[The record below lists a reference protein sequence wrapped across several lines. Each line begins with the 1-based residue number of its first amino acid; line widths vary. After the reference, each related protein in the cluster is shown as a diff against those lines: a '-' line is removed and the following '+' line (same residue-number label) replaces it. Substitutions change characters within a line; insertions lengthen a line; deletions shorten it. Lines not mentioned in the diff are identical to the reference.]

1 MNNLICIIQ
10 KKVVPLRQNFRVME
24 KILNPFIIRGA
35 IPEAYFCDREKET
48 ERLVRYLTNG
58 ENVVLHAPRRIGKS
72 KLIEHCFEQEAIKGK
87 YYTIFVDILQTGNLQ
102 EFTYEFGKAVFEATA
117 SLGNKMLKQFAQTVQ
132 SLHSEYTIDP
142 FTGFPKF
149 SMSIGHIENAIYTI
163 EEVFRFLEQ
172 ADKPCIVAIDEFQ
185 RIAEYPEKNV
195 EAILRTHIQRMRNC
209 EFVFAG
215 SDRHLLGQMF
225 QDYNRPFY
233 ESAAVITLEK
243 IEQSKYSTFVTTHF
257 EEFDKHI
264 SPEDVERIY
273 DLFDGNTYAMQK
285 TLNTAFSLTAK
296 SERCTLGIIRQAV
309 DEIIEENDFT
319 YRTHLMS
326 IGLSQKEVLYAIA
339 RSGKAMQIT
348 SAAFVGKYRL
358 GSSSSVQSAVR
369 KLKADGWI
377 AEYINRDNQKYYQL
391 NDYFLMLWIQK
402 KYGRGYEV

>member
-1 MNNLICIIQ
+1 LQQNLN
-10 KKVVPLRQNFRVME
+10 LME
-24 KILNPFIIRGA
+24 KVTNPFIIRGA
-35 IPEAYFCDREKET
+35 IPEPYFCDREKET

-58 ENVVLHAPRRIGKS
+58 EHVVLHAPRRIGKS
-72 KLIEHCFEQEAIKGK
+72 KLIEHCFAQPAIKDK

-117 SLGNKMLKQFAQTVQ
+117 SLGNKMMKQFAQTVQ
-132 SLHSEYTIDP
+132 SLHGEYSIDP

-149 SMSIGHIENAIYTI
+149 SMSIGHIANPIYTI

-185 RIAEYPEKNV
+185 RIADYPEKNV

-233 ESAAVITLEK
+233 ESATIITLEK
-243 IEQSKYSTFVTTHF
+243 IERSKYNAFVLEHF

-264 SPEDVERIY
+264 ASEDVDRVY
-273 DLFDGNTYAMQK
+273 DLFDGNTYAMQR
-285 TLNTAFSLTAK
+285 TIHTAFSLTPEK
-296 SERCTLGIIRQAV
+296 QTCSLSTIRQAI
-309 DEIIEENDFT
+309 DDIIEDNDFT
-319 YRTHLMS
+319 YRTHLMPM
-326 IGLSQKEVLYAIA
+326 GLSQKELLYAIA
-339 RSGKAMQIT
+339 RSGVASQIT
-348 SAAFVGKYRL
+348 GSVFVNKYRL
-358 GSSSSVQSAVR
+358 GSASSVQSAVR
-369 KLKADGWI
+369 KLKADGWVT
-377 AEYINRDNQKYYQL
+377 EFMNPDGQKCYQL

-402 KYGRGYEV
+402 NYGRGYEL